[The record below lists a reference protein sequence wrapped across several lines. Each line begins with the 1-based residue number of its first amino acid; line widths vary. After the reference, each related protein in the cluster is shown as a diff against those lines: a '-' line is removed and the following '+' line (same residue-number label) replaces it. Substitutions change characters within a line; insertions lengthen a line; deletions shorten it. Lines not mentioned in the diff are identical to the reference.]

1 MDNTPTPSRK
11 YRVTLS
17 RYEKVTRTFDVEADN
32 RPSAIRAAED
42 LSTSDKSEEWTRT
55 GKIQIASRVVVRC
68 ELISGA
74 TLGDRIVE
82 DLLYD
87 PSKDQVLDT
96 IGEAQLHHMTAESLR
111 YIVDRAHEAWLL
123 EHGIEVES

>member
-1 MDNTPTPSRK
+1 MDNTPSRK

-17 RYEKVTRTFDVEADN
+17 RYEKVTRTFDVDADK

-42 LSTSDKSEEWTRT
+42 LSKSDKSVEWTRT
-55 GKIQIASRVVVRC
+55 GQIQFASRVDVVSC

-111 YIVDRAHEAWLL
+111 HIVDRAHEAWLL